1 MDEIIITE
9 RTIDVENVFRTKNP
23 GLFKWIPGF
32 VFGYL
37 RRVIHEKEINEFLYR
52 NRSEKGLDFVDAIIE
67 GFGVNVEVKGE
78 ENIPESGRYIVASN
92 HPLGGLDG
100 VALMHVFGRKRKD
113 IVFPVNDLLMF
124 LPNLRELFIPINK
137 HGSNSEN
144 LEIINKTFESDKMIL
159 YFPAGLVSRK
169 QKGKIT
175 DLEWKKTIISK
186 AKQYNR
192 DIIPV
197 HIEGRNSMFF
207 YNLANFRKKIKIR
220 ANLEMLYLPD
230 EMYKQKNKTISIT
243 IGLPIPYQMFDN
255 RFNYGEWAEKV
266 KQHVYKIGAGLSD
279 QIFMVFHP

>member
-1 MDEIIITE
+1 MDEITITE

-37 RRVIHEKEINEFLYR
+37 KRVIHENEINEFLYR
-52 NRSEKGLDFVDAIIE
+52 NRAEQGLEFVDAIIE

-78 ENIPESGRYIVASN
+78 ENIPERGRYIVASN

-100 VALMHVFGRKRKD
+100 VALMQVFGRKRKD

-169 QKGKIT
+169 QKGKIV
-175 DLEWKKTIISK
+175 DLEWKKTVISK
-186 AKQYNR
+186 AKQYGR

-207 YNLANFRKKIKIR
+207 YNLASFRKKFNIK

-230 EMYKQKNKTISIT
+230 EMYKQKNKTISIK
-243 IGLPIPYQMFDN
+243 IGSPIPYQMFDN
-255 RFNYGEWAEKV
+255 RFNYSEWAEKI
-266 KQHVYKIGAGLSD
+266 KQHVYKIGAGRTDQLSML
-279 QIFMVFHP
+279 FRL